1 MKANSMPVMRPRCA
15 PLMDH
20 RPRLALGFWALS
32 TAALIAQAPDPDLQK
47 FQSLGARQQ
56 AAIVRQLE
64 RSLGQSGD
72 PLALR
77 AAGLGCDL
85 DDLPAART
93 AEPVFGDD
101 ADAAADYLNAMGP
114 RDRRPYPPNAKPYL
128 AAKQRFERA
137 AFLPDL
143 RREVDYDWLSGA
155 IVRTEP
161 HDYVDL
167 FANALAGYPPYTDHA
182 VARILAA
189 LDRDQKQRQYGWY
202 FAHRFCDLAARSYPG
217 ITLYDAWY
225 SGEIIDIPDVDAVPF
240 GWRILGQRQH
250 VSPLGGAPRE
260 RLYEDIR
267 AAVKLHRVHRTTIE
281 AAAAAFVSAE
291 PNMDPLYALLVP
303 RFHYL
308 FATHGDD
315 PAAIAALLSESS
327 RDKLLAEVDRAIK
340 LEDGEAFVQREARK
354 AELAASKERIRGLA
368 KSLLQRIGGG

>member
-1 MKANSMPVMRPRCA
+1 MKVNVMTAIRP
-15 PLMDH
+15 H
-20 RPRLALGFWALS
+20 RPTRLTPATRLILGLVVS
-32 TAALIAQAPDPDLQK
+32 TGAPAAQDGDADLQK
-47 FQSLGARQQ
+47 FLSLGARQQ

-64 RSLGQSGD
+64 RSLGQAGD

-77 AAGLGCDL
+77 VGTFAVDL
-85 DDLPAART
+85 DGVASARIS
-93 AEPVFGDD
+93 EPVFGDE
-101 ADAAADYLNAMGP
+101 ADAHADYVNAMGP
-114 RDRRPYPPNAKPYL
+114 HDRRPYPVDAKPYL
-128 AAKQRFERA
+128 AAKQRFSRA

-143 RREVDYDWLSGA
+143 RREVDYDWLTGE
-155 IVRTEP
+155 IVRREP
-161 HDYVDL
+161 LGYADL

-182 VARILAA
+182 VARVLAA
-189 LDRDQKQRQYGWY
+189 LDREPTQRQYGWY

-240 GWRILGQRQH
+240 GWRILNQRQH
-250 VSPLGGAPRE
+250 VSPLGGPPRD
-260 RLYEDIR
+260 RLYDDIR
-267 AAVKLHRVHRTTIE
+267 AAVKKHRVHRTTIE

-315 PAAIAALLSESS
+315 PAALAALLAESS
-327 RDKLLAEVDRAIK
+327 RDKLLADVDRAIK

-354 AELAASKERIRGLA
+354 AELAASAERVRGLA